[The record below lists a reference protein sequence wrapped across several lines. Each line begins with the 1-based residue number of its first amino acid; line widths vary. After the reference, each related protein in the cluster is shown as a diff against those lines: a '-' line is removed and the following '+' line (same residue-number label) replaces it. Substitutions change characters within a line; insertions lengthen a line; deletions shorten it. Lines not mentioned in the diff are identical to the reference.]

1 MVHGPFQACSLG
13 YSIGQQHQGKGLM
26 TEILQAS
33 IAYMFETVG
42 LNRVMASY
50 MPANKASGRVLEKL
64 GFERE
69 GYARKY
75 LKIAGN
81 WEDHVLTSFINPNG
95 E

>member
-1 MVHGPFQACSLG
+1 
-13 YSIGQQHQGKGLM
+13 M

-50 MPANKASGRVLEKL
+50 MPVNKASGRVLEKL

-81 WEDHVLTSFINPNG
+81 WEDHVLTSLINPNG